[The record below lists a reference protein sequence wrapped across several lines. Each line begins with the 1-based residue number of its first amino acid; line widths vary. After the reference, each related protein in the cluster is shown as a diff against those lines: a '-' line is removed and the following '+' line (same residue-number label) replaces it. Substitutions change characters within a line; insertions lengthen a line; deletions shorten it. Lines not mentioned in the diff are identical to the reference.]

1 MWARMWSQRFRN
13 FGTSAPGML
22 SATGT
27 RGSFTI
33 PHSIASISEK
43 SHIVHGNSV
52 PSA

>member
-1 MWARMWSQRFRN
+1 MSPP
-13 FGTSAPGML
+13 GTL

-27 RGSFTI
+27 RGNLTM

-43 SHIVHGNSV
+43 SLTVHGKSV